1 MRKLIFAITKQC
13 DDVVSE
19 ESYHL
24 EGKIF
29 ATSAFISL
37 ILYAL
42 MIFSII
48 INSMNL
54 VYIFLS
60 LAIIPTIIFLIAA
73 MSESASISDRQML
86 EDLSYEKL
94 SESENRKILYD
105 RKIDESREVN
115 LSLDLVKADR
125 QYRSNEKY
133 SLRYV
138 LNEIKSEEFAYLYY
152 RVSDKIIYSS
162 HRPIYV
168 NQIQIDSLEEIDQSN
183 RFANVEID
191 RIEEF
196 DAEVKL
202 SFEGREK
209 IKNVKMIDVFF
220 KVQNIE
226 ESEKKQSVYDEIAE
240 RVK

>member
-1 MRKLIFAITKQC
+1 MRKLIFAITNQC

-19 ESYHL
+19 ESYQL

-48 INSMNL
+48 VNSMSL
-54 VYIFLS
+54 VYIFSS

-86 EDLSYEKL
+86 EDLLYEKL

-115 LSLDLVKADR
+115 LVLNLVKADR
-125 QYRSNEKY
+125 QYRSDEEY

-138 LNEIKSEEFAYLYY
+138 SNEIESEEFAYLYY

-168 NQIQIDSLEEIDQSN
+168 NQIQIDSLEEINLSN

-196 DAEVKL
+196 DAEVRL

-209 IKNVKMIDVFF
+209 IKNVKMIDIFF

-240 RVK
+240 RAK

>member
-1 MRKLIFAITKQC
+1 MRKLIFAITNQC

-37 ILYAL
+37 IFYAL
-42 MIFSII
+42 TIFSII
-48 INSMNL
+48 VNSMNL
-54 VYIFLS
+54 TCIFLS

-86 EDLSYEKL
+86 KDLSYEKL

-105 RKIDESREVN
+105 RKTDESSEVN
-115 LSLDLVKADR
+115 LALDLVKADR

-133 SLRYV
+133 SLQYV
-138 LNEIKSEEFAYLYY
+138 QDDVKSEEFAHLYY
-152 RVSDKIIYSS
+152 RVSGKIIYHS
-162 HRPIYV
+162 HSPLYV
-168 NQIQIDSLEEIDQSN
+168 NQIQIDALDEIDLPN
-183 RFANVEID
+183 RFTEVKID

-209 IKNVKMIDVFF
+209 IKTVKMIDIFF
-220 KVQNIE
+220 KVQNVE
-226 ESEKKQSVYDEIAE
+226 ESKKKQSVYDEIVE
-240 RVK
+240 RSK

>member
-1 MRKLIFAITKQC
+1 MRKLIFAITNQC

-29 ATSAFISL
+29 VTSAFISL
-37 ILYAL
+37 IFYAL
-42 MIFSII
+42 TIFSII
-48 INSMNL
+48 VNSMNL
-54 VYIFLS
+54 TCIFLS

-105 RKIDESREVN
+105 RKIDESREVD

-125 QYRSNEKY
+125 QYRSSEKY

-138 LNEIKSEEFAYLYY
+138 LDKIKSEEFAYLYY

-162 HRPIYV
+162 HQPIYV

-240 RVK
+240 RAK

>member
-37 ILYAL
+37 IFYAL
-42 MIFSII
+42 TIFSII
-48 INSMNL
+48 VNSMNL
-54 VYIFLS
+54 TCIFLS
-60 LAIIPTIIFLIAA
+60 LAIVPTIIFLIAA

-94 SESENRKILYD
+94 SESKNRKILYD
-105 RKIDESREVN
+105 REIDESREVN

-133 SLRYV
+133 SLRHV

-168 NQIQIDSLEEIDQSN
+168 NQIQIDSLEEIEQSN

-191 RIEEF
+191 RVEEF

-240 RVK
+240 RAK

>member
-1 MRKLIFAITKQC
+1 MRKLIFAITNQC

-42 MIFSII
+42 TIFSII
-48 INSMNL
+48 VNSMNL

-73 MSESASISDRQML
+73 MSDSASISDRQML

-105 RKIDESREVN
+105 REIDESREVN

-138 LNEIKSEEFAYLYY
+138 LNEIKSEEFAYLCY
-152 RVSDKIIYSS
+152 RVSEKVIYSS

-168 NQIQIDSLEEIDQSN
+168 NQIQIDSLEEINLSN

-240 RVK
+240 RAK

>member
-48 INSMNL
+48 VNSMNL

-73 MSESASISDRQML
+73 MSESASISDRRML

-105 RKIDESREVN
+105 RKIDESREVD

-125 QYRSNEKY
+125 QYRSSEKY

-138 LNEIKSEEFAYLYY
+138 SNEIESEEFAYLYY

-240 RVK
+240 RAK